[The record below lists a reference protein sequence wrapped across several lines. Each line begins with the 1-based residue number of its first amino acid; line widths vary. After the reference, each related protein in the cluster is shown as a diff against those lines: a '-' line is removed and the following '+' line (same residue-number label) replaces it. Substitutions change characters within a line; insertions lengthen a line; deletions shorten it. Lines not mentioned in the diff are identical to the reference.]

1 MALSLSCSCRKAASF
16 NKLLKFTPPAKAG
29 SVGLARGASP
39 LAKR

>member
-1 MALSLSCSCRKAASF
+1 MAP

-29 SVGLARGASP
+29 SVGLARCASP